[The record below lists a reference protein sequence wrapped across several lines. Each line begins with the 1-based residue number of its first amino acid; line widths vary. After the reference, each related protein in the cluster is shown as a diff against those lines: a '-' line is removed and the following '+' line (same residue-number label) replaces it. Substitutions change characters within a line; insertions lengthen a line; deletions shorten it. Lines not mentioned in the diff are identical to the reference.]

1 MRIRPLAV
9 LPLTLVTAC
18 SFERYRA
25 TKVVDY
31 ALPTTGVEQL
41 VCRSHNGGITVVGD
55 ATATEIRVRAEITA
69 LASSQVDAD
78 ALLHQL
84 DVQRDTVDGH
94 LQVAGIGPGSTWTQS
109 SVFAFTITLPPR
121 TTLDLRG
128 HNGDLRL
135 QGTAGDVQAETHNG
149 RILGA
154 AAGARVRAITHNGGV
169 ELDLRGG
176 GREVDI
182 ETHNGQVVV
191 ALDASH
197 SALVEASTHNG
208 QIRCELP
215 LQDVERERRHL
226 TGRLGDGKGTLRV
239 STHNGDVVLK

>member
-1 MRIRPLAV
+1 MPPRRLAI
-9 LPLTLVTAC
+9 LSFLLVAAC
-18 SFERYRA
+18 SFQRFSA

-31 ALPTTGVEQL
+31 ALPNTGIEQL
-41 VCRSHNGGITVVGD
+41 VCRSHNGGITVIGD

-69 LASSQVDAD
+69 LASSQAEAD

-84 DVQRDTVDGH
+84 DVQRDTVDG
-94 LQVAGIGPGSTWTQS
+94 QMKVAGIGPGSTWTQS
-109 SVFAFTITLPPR
+109 SMFTFTITLPPR

-154 AAGARVRAITHNGGV
+154 AAGARVTAITHNGGV

-176 GREVDI
+176 GREVGI

-191 ALDASH
+191 TLDADH
-197 SALVEASTHNG
+197 GARVEASTHNG

-226 TGRLGDGKGTLRV
+226 TGRLGDGKGTLRIT
-239 STHNGDVVLK
+239 THNGDVVLK